1 MKNNKKTGFSLIELL
16 LVLGVIAVFGVAA
29 FMIYEKVSNARII
42 STAVQNA
49 NIAKQATEDLV
60 RGANLAPVDANGYIK
75 FSYQCSP
82 SDGIECYKDT
92 GTEPLYY
99 AGGDKGVSYDYG
111 LIVDKNSN
119 IDAQITVNG
128 IPNSAICTGIATAYW
143 KMFDN
148 FSIDNGESMLEWMG
162 GDPEYDLDGKGMS
175 VSIISKQCAA
185 FDGNRD
191 VGYDA
196 FTVSGKFYKPI

>member
-1 MKNNKKTGFSLIELL
+1 MKKNKNSGFSLIELL
-16 LVLGVIAVFGVAA
+16 LVLGILAVFGVAA
-29 FMIYEKVSNARII
+29 FMIYDKVTNARII

-49 NIAKQATEDLV
+49 NIAKQATENLTQ
-60 RGANLAPVDANGYIK
+60 GANLAPVNEHGYIK
-75 FSYQCSP
+75 FSYQCTASN
-82 SDGIECYKDT
+82 GIECYKDT

-99 AGGDKGVSYDYG
+99 AGGDKGVRYDYG

-119 IDAQITVNG
+119 IDASITVNN

-148 FSIDNGESMLEWMG
+148 FSIDNGESNLEWLN
-162 GDPEYDLDGKGMS
+162 GDPEADLDGTGMS
-175 VSIISKQCAA
+175 ISKIAKHCSA

-191 VGYDA
+191 VGYEA
-196 FTVSGKFYKPI
+196 FYVSTNL